1 MGKQDN
7 VTGWRVGG
15 GQGMAKEGSVGLPE
29 VVGDGEM
36 EIREI
41 CRSRDDENGI
51 SSSKQ
56 LTFSRFQGQITLVC
70 TKRDQAGVRGM
81 AIGPSCV
88 AGGGWGWRSGNSEI
102 RRWCDGKNG
111 ITWSK

>member
-36 EIREI
+36 EIVRFVDHAMMKTAYL
-41 CRSRDDENGI
+41 RQNSSPFRDSR
-51 SSSKQ
+51 
-56 LTFSRFQGQITLVC
+56 
-70 TKRDQAGVRGM
+70 
-81 AIGPSCV
+81 
-88 AGGGWGWRSGNSEI
+88 
-102 RRWCDGKNG
+102 GK
-111 ITWSK
+111 SH

>member
-56 LTFSRFQGQITLVC
+56 LTFLRFQGQITLVC
-70 TKRDQAGVRGM
+70 NQTRPGGCAGDGNRAQLRCRRWLGM
-81 AIGPSCV
+81 AK
-88 AGGGWGWRSGNSEI
+88 W
-102 RRWCDGKNG
+102 K
-111 ITWSK
+111 